1 MQYSLLYR
9 APEKNGVKQA
19 CEEGGTSLIA
29 YSPLAQGLLTGALS
43 HNMSSAH
50 QKTFD
55 VQWDNAW
62 VFVCVH
68 VSVFLSVCLSAR
80 AESGALKHDDFS
92 LLVCSIDVDTLLFRL
107 SSVASGSVLVRP
119 KQRLLLRVY

>member
-1 MQYSLLYR
+1 M
-9 APEKNGVKQA
+9 KQA

-55 VQWDNAW
+55 VQWDDAW
-62 VFVCVH
+62 VFVCACVC
-68 VSVFLSVCLSAR
+68 LSVCLSVCSCRVVSIA
-80 AESGALKHDDFS
+80 AESGALTHDDFAP
-92 LLVCSIDVDTLLFRL
+92 LVCSIDVNTLLLRL
-107 SSVASGSVLVRP
+107 SSVASGSVLVGP